1 METTSN
7 LVINQ
12 SRAGIKILGGNH
24 SSDECIKMANEER
37 FKNQISCAVP
47 SDTSKRSGF
56 NQQRQPLSDKSNSS
70 SNTIR
75 VQKKNKLVT
84 AYTCSTESAKHTYMH
99 QHIKNSTQPK
109 KETVTSTCTKL
120 EKVTQTIMSLW
131 TILRRSGLVN
141 MQSFRQELRKS
152 VWNTSTS
159 STLDT
164 CHSHTHMIDCCKL
177 MLQNNAQDR
186 K

>member
-1 METTSN
+1 M
-7 LVINQ
+7 
-12 SRAGIKILGGNH
+12 
-24 SSDECIKMANEER
+24 DNEER

-56 NQQRQPLSDKSNSS
+56 NQQRQPLLDKSDSS
-70 SNTIR
+70 ANTIR
-75 VQKKNKLVT
+75 IQKKNKLVT

-99 QHIKNSTQPK
+99 QHTKHATQPK
-109 KETVTSTCTKL
+109 KETVASTCTKL

-159 STLDT
+159 STLET
-164 CHSHTHMIDCCKL
+164 CHSHTHTHTRL
-177 MLQNNAQDR
+177 LQINAAEQCPGQ
-186 K
+186 KMKKKGLSVLNKQPQSSFSSLLSQG